1 MVNDVIAIGD
11 DRRLPRRYLRLLTNR
26 YAAADD
32 KPL

>member
-26 YAAADD
+26 YV
-32 KPL
+32 